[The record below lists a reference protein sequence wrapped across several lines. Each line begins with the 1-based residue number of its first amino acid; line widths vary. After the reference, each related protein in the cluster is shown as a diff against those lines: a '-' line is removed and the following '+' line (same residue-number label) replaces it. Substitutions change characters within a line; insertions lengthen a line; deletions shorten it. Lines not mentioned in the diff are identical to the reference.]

1 MEREP
6 LVPVEPGANLGM
18 LVSRVVI
25 ENDMNGL
32 AGWHLCLDGVQ
43 EADELL
49 MAMALHVATD
59 DGAVE
64 HIERSEQCRRAM
76 TLVRGLSF
84 RRAPSSWEG
93 PAGFDRTPG
102 FGSSRQP
109 TGRWREP
116 AGRHIETD
124 HIAQLVDELGIGR
137 ELELLDL
144 VRPKTMRA
152 PDALHR
158 ANTDPR
164 CLGHHSA
171 RPVRGLARRVGLC
184 QGHDALSHIRA

>member
-1 MEREP
+1 LLGSAAHTKGLGSALVSATKRLIAACRSTTDRKTPRFSRCFDSLAKYLHRIQPRTRCRGEVEREP

-116 AGRHIETD
+116 AGRHRD
-124 HIAQLVDELGIGR
+124 
-137 ELELLDL
+137 
-144 VRPKTMRA
+144 RP
-152 PDALHR
+152 HR
-158 ANTDPR
+158 AA
-164 CLGHHSA
+164 C
-171 RPVRGLARRVGLC
+171 RRTW
-184 QGHDALSHIRA
+184 DR